1 MDKVLLALGIGFVFW
16 CIGDAIV
23 RIIRAGKGSGAGG
36 GGKGLTAKVKDLE
49 SDLAEVEQDL
59 DDARARIEVLEKIVT
74 DDRHDLRKQID
85 GL

>member
-23 RIIRAGKGSGAGG
+23 RIIRAGKGSGAG
-36 GGKGLTAKVKDLE
+36 KGLTAKVTDLE